1 MVIQRTRSSSR
12 QMSDGSYSAREGR
25 GKWRSRFCGTIA
37 PVRTPP
43 RIASITVTFNPDLSR
58 LGEQLAALRGEVDER
73 IVVDNASTP
82 AIGELLAREEGPVHL
97 LALDD
102 NVGVAGAFN
111 IGIGE
116 ARRRGADFALLLD
129 HDSIPT
135 PGMVAALVEGYRRS
149 ASLSGVPVAAVGPR
163 VVDARDRKP
172 YPFIRLGWTHNA
184 HLHCAAD
191 GEAAIACDFLIS
203 SGTLV
208 SLEHFDR
215 VGPFDETLFV
225 DSVDLEWCCRARSL
239 GFALYGVCGAR
250 LDHWLGDRRREV
262 VRGVALVVHPPQR
275 LYYMTRNR
283 FLLYQRPY
291 MPFKWKVKD
300 ILRVAAKFTATM
312 LFLAPRREY
321 CSMSWRALRDAIRG
335 RGGKYVAG

>member
-1 MVIQRTRSSSR
+1 V
-12 QMSDGSYSAREGR
+12 A
-25 GKWRSRFCGTIA
+25 
-37 PVRTPP
+37 TPP
-43 RIASITVTFNPDLSR
+43 RIASITVTFNPDSSR
-58 LGEQLAALRGEVDER
+58 LAEQLAALRGQVDER

-82 AIGELLAREEGPVHL
+82 AIGEIVGGEDPEVRL

-111 IGIGE
+111 IGIRE

-129 HDSIPT
+129 HDSVPT
-135 PGMVAALVEGYRRS
+135 PGMVAALAEGYRRS
-149 ASLSGVPVAAVGPR
+149 AAMSGAPVAAVGPR

-172 YPFIRLGWTHNA
+172 YPFIRLGWTHNR
-184 HLHCAAD
+184 HLHC
-191 GEAAIACDFLIS
+191 GEGGEELLACDFLIS

-208 SLEHFDR
+208 ALEQFDR
-215 VGPFDETLFV
+215 VGAFDEALFV

-262 VRGVALVVHPPQR
+262 MGGVALVVHPPQR

-291 MPFKWKVKD
+291 MPFKWKIKD
-300 ILRVAAKFTATM
+300 VLRVAAKFTATM
-312 LFLAPRREY
+312 VFLAPRREY